1 MNKRILIDA
10 TFEDE
15 TRVAVVSK
23 NKIEDYDFEI
33 TGKQQNRGNT
43 YLAKITRVEPSLQAA
58 FVDFG
63 EGKQGFLPFS
73 AIHTDYYQVPKEDR
87 EQLLREAE
95 EEERERQ
102 NSEYYPEDS
111 IDGEDYDFESS
122 NSESDEEIAQSSD
135 SDYPQ
140 EAELDSDEDNADGEE
155 DNNNSQTSV
164 AKETNTNQALD
175 SRSVAERYLSGEAI
189 EEPSV
194 ERRPEP
200 RPRPKKRPPIYKR
213 YQIQEVIK
221 VDQVVLVQVLK
232 EPRGNKGATLT
243 TYISLVGK
251 YSILMPNST
260 RGGGVS
266 RKITNIGE
274 RKRLRKILKDLD
286 TPSGLIIRTASATSS
301 DDDIIRD
308 YDYLVN
314 LWNTIREKTL
324 SSTAPC
330 LIHREGGILQRAM
343 RDLNDQSVDEI
354 LVDGDTAYREVMSLS
369 EVLSPDRLHII
380 RKWEKRAPV
389 FVAHG
394 VENQLDRL
402 HLPTV
407 QMKSGGYLV
416 INHTEALVS
425 IDVNSGRST
434 KERSVEK
441 TALQT
446 NLEAAEE
453 ACRQM
458 RLRDLAGI
466 IIIDFIDMYDN
477 RNRRAVERRVKECLR
492 YDRARVQSY
501 RITALGLMEISRQR
515 RREDI
520 TQVLSVPCQ
529 HCDGTGHI
537 LSPELAAIQVFR
549 AIESRIR
556 KSNIGMIDTE
566 VPTELA
572 IYLLNEKRR
581 VIGELE
587 DSTDTEIRIS
597 ASNGLKMGEYRIS
610 NSRAKNQTASPRR
623 EDGNDSD
630 TMRDSQSVSSNEL
643 PAEETVSDETAEN
656 GGDNQSKTK
665 KRSRKKP
672 RRRKNKNKE
681 QESVEEQL
689 TNSSIIESQETAK
702 SVDDPLAVFD
712 QKPNN
717 VVNPS
722 ENAEAELNEQEVAN
736 HSDEETQNETSP
748 DLLSELSPN
757 EVVEASKP
765 DESSSIE
772 DSEEHLDSE
781 TTESDADAQT
791 EPAEEIVPQDKDE
804 KPKKIRK
811 GWWNR

>member
-43 YLAKITRVEPSLQAA
+43 YLAKVTRVEPSLQAA

-63 EGKQGFLPFS
+63 EGRQGFLPFS
-73 AIHTDYYQVPKEDR
+73 AIHPDYYQVPKEDR

-102 NSEYYPEDS
+102 NSEYYAEDS
-111 IDGEDYDFESS
+111 IDGEDYEFEPPRPL
-122 NSESDEEIAQSSD
+122 SDEEIAQTSD
-135 SDYPQ
+135 SGNASETEFESEDDIK
-140 EAELDSDEDNADGEE
+140 EDEDSIDSLTSEPTLSNAS
-155 DNNNSQTSV
+155 N
-164 AKETNTNQALD
+164 ALD
-175 SRSVAERYLSGEAI
+175 SRSVAERYLSGDAF
-189 EEPSV
+189 EETSA
-194 ERRPEP
+194 EQRPEP
-200 RPRPKKRPPIYKR
+200 RQRPKKRPPIYKR

-266 RKITNIGE
+266 RKIANVGE

-286 TPSGLIIRTASATSS
+286 TPSGLIIRTASAASA
-301 DDDIIRD
+301 DEDIIRD

-314 LWNTIREKTL
+314 LWNNIREKTL
-324 SSTAPC
+324 SSIAPC
-330 LIHREGGILQRAM
+330 LIHKEGGILQRAM

-369 EVLSPDRLHII
+369 EVLSPDRMHII

-477 RNRRAVERRVKECLR
+477 RNRRTVERRVKECLR

-520 TQVLSVPCQ
+520 TQVISVPCQ

-581 VIGELE
+581 IIGELE

-610 NSRAKNQTASPRR
+610 KSRAKSQSAQQK
-623 EDGNDSD
+623 EDSYDSD
-630 TMRDSQSVSSNEL
+630 SIPDSQSFASTDIQTADVH
-643 PAEETVSDETAEN
+643 SDETDEI
-656 GGDNQSKTK
+656 GRDGQSKSK
-665 KRSRKKP
+665 KRNRKKP
-672 RRRKNKNKE
+672 RRRKNKNKD

-689 TNSSIIESQETAK
+689 TNSSMIESEEKAK
-702 SVDDPLAVFD
+702 SENDPLAVFD
-712 QKPNN
+712 QEP
-717 VVNPS
+717 PS
-722 ENAEAELNEQEVAN
+722 EDLSSSDTEAQ
-736 HSDEETQNETSP
+736 QNENAGKDIPQDETPKESNP
-748 DLLSELSPN
+748 DLLSELTPD
-757 EVVEASKP
+757 EVVEKSQP
-765 DESSSIE
+765 DQSSGDE
-772 DSEEHLDSE
+772 DLEEQFGSE
-781 TTESDADAQT
+781 TSEVEDDT
-791 EPAEEIVPQDKDE
+791 QDEHTPETVEQDSDE
-804 KPKKIRK
+804 KPKKVRR

>member
-63 EGKQGFLPFS
+63 EGRQGFLPFS
-73 AIHTDYYQVPKEDR
+73 AIHTDYYQIPKEDK

-95 EEERERQ
+95 QEERER
-102 NSEYYPEDS
+102 SDTEYYPEDS
-111 IDGEDYDFESS
+111 IVNEDYE
-122 NSESDEEIAQSSD
+122 SESTPESVNENINHNDDTKENDNDSEESVEVNHNSAAD
-135 SDYPQ
+135 T
-140 EAELDSDEDNADGEE
+140 EAP
-155 DNNNSQTSV
+155 NSAS
-164 AKETNTNQALD
+164 AKTNSNKALD
-175 SRSVAERYLSGEAI
+175 SRTVAERYLSGDAF
-189 EEPSV
+189 EESP
-194 ERRPEP
+194 EDQRREP
-200 RPRPKKRPPIYKR
+200 RPRPKRKPPIHKR

-221 VDQVVLVQVLK
+221 VDQKVLVQVLK

-243 TYISLVGK
+243 TFISLVGK
-251 YSILMPNST
+251 YSILMPNSN

-266 RKITNIGE
+266 KKITNVGE
-274 RKRLRKILKDLD
+274 RKRLRKVLNDLD
-286 TPSGLIIRTASATSS
+286 TPSGLIIRTASATSA
-301 DDDIIRD
+301 DEDIIRD
-308 YDYLVN
+308 YDYLVS
-314 LWNTIREKTL
+314 LWNNIREKTL
-324 SSTAPC
+324 SSKAPC
-330 LIHREGGILQRAM
+330 LIHKEGGILQRAM

-354 LVDGDTAYREVMSLS
+354 LVDGDVAYREVITLS
-369 EVLSPDRLHII
+369 EVLSPDRIHII

-394 VENQLDRL
+394 VESQLDKL
-402 HLPTV
+402 HLPSV

-477 RNRRAVERRVKECLR
+477 RNRRAVERKVKDCLKL
-492 YDRARVQSY
+492 DRARVQYY
-501 RITALGLMEISRQR
+501 RISALGLMEISRQR

-529 HCDGTGHI
+529 HCQGTGHI
-537 LSPELAAIQVFR
+537 LSPELAALQVFR

-556 KSNIGMIDTE
+556 KSNIGMIETD

-581 VIGELE
+581 LIGELE

-610 NSRAKNQTASPRR
+610 KSRAKTPSDSSRSDDRSDIEFDSSVQPSDDLPPPITSLDEN
-623 EDGNDSD
+623 NDQSK
-630 TMRDSQSVSSNEL
+630 DS
-643 PAEETVSDETAEN
+643 
-656 GGDNQSKTK
+656 QSKTK
-665 KRSRKKP
+665 KRNRKKP
-672 RRRKNKNKE
+672 RRKKNKHLDEKI
-681 QESVEEQL
+681 VEEQVSNTPNDETIVDDDPNPVIDL
-689 TNSSIIESQETAK
+689 ESDTEDVQTNELESPVDDQLADNNFDEPVIIER
-702 SVDDPLAVFD
+702 
-712 QKPNN
+712 
-717 VVNPS
+717 
-722 ENAEAELNEQEVAN
+722 
-736 HSDEETQNETSP
+736 SP
-748 DLLSELSPN
+748 DLLSEL
-757 EVVEASKP
+757 AP
-765 DESSSIE
+765 D
-772 DSEEHLDSE
+772 DSEDQPQTDGDQKIELPNDDPKQEKSE
-781 TTESDADAQT
+781 NAGEQ
-791 EPAEEIVPQDKDE
+791 EPDQQHETASLEIDE
-804 KPKKIRK
+804 TPKKKRR

>member
-10 TFEDE
+10 TFEDQ

-73 AIHTDYYQVPKEDR
+73 AIHPDYYQLPKEDR
-87 EQLLREAE
+87 EELLREAE

-102 NSEYYPEDS
+102 NTEYYPDDS
-111 IDGEDYDFESS
+111 IDGEDFDFESS
-122 NSESDEEIAQSSD
+122 STSVDEAAAENSDSDEPSDLEADSDEEVEQEENNTDSQISASAESD
-135 SDYPQ
+135 ASP
-140 EAELDSDEDNADGEE
+140 
-155 DNNNSQTSV
+155 
-164 AKETNTNQALD
+164 ALD
-175 SRSVAERYLSGEAI
+175 SRTIAERYLSGDAFDESYS
-189 EEPSV
+189 EP
-194 ERRPEP
+194 RREP
-200 RPRPKKRPPIYKR
+200 RPRPVRKPPIHKR

-260 RGGGVS
+260 RSGGVS
-266 RKITNIGE
+266 RKISNIGE

-286 TPSGLIIRTASATSS
+286 TPSGLIIRTASAATA
-301 DDDIIRD
+301 DEDIIRD
-308 YDYLVN
+308 YDYLIGM
-314 LWNTIREKTL
+314 WNSIRENTL

-330 LIHREGGILQRAM
+330 LVHKEGGILQRAM
-343 RDLNDQSVDEI
+343 RDLNDQSVEEI
-354 LVDGDTAYREVMSLS
+354 LVDGDAAYREVKSLS
-369 EVLSPDRLHII
+369 EVLSPDRIHII
-380 RKWEKRAPV
+380 KKWEKRAPV

-394 VENQLDRL
+394 VENQLERL

-407 QMKSGGYLV
+407 QMKSGGSLV

-492 YDRARVQSY
+492 FDRARVQSF
-501 RITALGLMEISRQR
+501 RISSLGLMEISRQR

-520 TQVLSVPCQ
+520 TQVLSVPCP

-537 LSPELAAIQVFR
+537 MSPELAALQLFR
-549 AIESRIR
+549 AMESRIR

-566 VPTELA
+566 VSTQLA
-572 IYLLNEKRR
+572 MYLLNEKRR

-587 DSTDTEIRIS
+587 DSTDTEIRIT
-597 ASNGLKMGEYRIS
+597 ASNGMKMGEYRIS
-610 NSRAKNQTASPRR
+610 NSRAKSQSSAPQRDNRRDFAS
-623 EDGNDSD
+623 D
-630 TMRDSQSVSSNEL
+630 RDSQSLGSDESRVDEA
-643 PAEETVSDETAEN
+643 PAEEYDDIAAD
-656 GGDNQSKTK
+656 GQSKPK
-665 KRSRKKP
+665 KSKRKKP
-672 RRRKNKNKE
+672 RRKKNKDRD

-689 TNSSIIESQETAK
+689 TSSSIVESEEKAKQE
-702 SVDDPLAVFD
+702 DDPLAVI
-712 QKPNN
+712 
-717 VVNPS
+717 
-722 ENAEAELNEQEVAN
+722 
-736 HSDEETQNETSP
+736 DEEPVSEEFKSADQDSSANDREADDNFDDAKPTETNQ
-748 DLLSELSPN
+748 DLLSELAP
-757 EVVEASKP
+757 EDVVAEPTP
-765 DESSSIE
+765 DDTANVEDSAEPSSQESSEAEGEIE
-772 DSEEHLDSE
+772 QSEQDSPPE
-781 TTESDADAQT
+781 TS
-791 EPAEEIVPQDKDE
+791 E
-804 KPKKIRK
+804 KPVKKRK
-811 GWWNR
+811 GWWNRSD